1 MNITVSVNSTE
12 SLFTNASTILPATS
26 LPPTLPAPLPTIIVV
41 LCLFLLFA
49 SCAAFMAVCRTSAQS
64 GDPEGGCGPGEP
76 LPCSPALSS
85 EPQLRLWKRLGSV
98 RRSFTSSFRRPP
110 PCRPDRGAS
119 FSASPLPPHL
129 TVPCL
134 FDTHSD
140 RARPDLLPDPCAT
153 EILAIACLNS

>member
-1 MNITVSVNSTE
+1 MNSTASFNITASLLTNISSTP
-12 SLFTNASTILPATS
+12 SPAPLPS
-26 LPPTLPAPLPTIIVV
+26 LPPPVLPAPLPTIIVV

-49 SCAAFMAVCRTSAQS
+49 GCTTFLAICRPSARS
-64 GDPEGGCGPGEP
+64 GDSEGGCGPSDP

-110 PCRPDRGAS
+110 QRRTDHGAS
-119 FSASPLPPHL
+119 SPSPLPPHL

-134 FDTHSD
+134 FDH
-140 RARPDLLPDPCAT
+140 AT
-153 EILAIACLNS
+153 EI